1 VGISPDAPETQK
13 KFDEKNSLDYPLLS
27 DADHTI
33 SEAYGVWREKA
44 MYGRKYM
51 GIVRSSFLI
60 DGEGKIIQ
68 AWYKISPKENVPKVL
83 EVLKG

>member
-1 VGISPDAPETQK
+1 MGISPDAPEIQK
-13 KFDEKNSLDYPLLS
+13 RFDEKNNLDYPLLS
-27 DADHTI
+27 DADHAV

-60 DGEGKIIQ
+60 DEEGTVMQ
-68 AWYKISPKENVPKVL
+68 AWYKISPKENVPKAL